1 MNFQEAEARFRWLEG
16 ERAAGHMNEQAYRN
30 ELNQLRVVDALGRN
44 WMMQERT
51 GQWHV
56 YDGRQWV
63 PAAPPADAPVQPAY
77 PSPGPPPQSYQPA
90 HPPVAPQP
98 APASDQAERG
108 GCAKILMYLAL
119 WFVIWVV
126 IAVAVYIFFGQK
138 EPTVLLGVGAA
149 ALLSLVLMLFSLADQ
164 WQGQIVQIKTERVR
178 VRRGDDNWG
187 WEDQT
192 FATIRQPNGRA
203 RKMRTMPDWR
213 VGDQLEKRRG
223 EGHIRKL

>member
-1 MNFQEAEARFRWLEG
+1 
-16 ERAAGHMNEQAYRN
+16 
-30 ELNQLRVVDALGRN
+30 
-44 WMMQERT
+44 
-51 GQWHV
+51 
-56 YDGRQWV
+56 
-63 PAAPPADAPVQPAY
+63 
-77 PSPGPPPQSYQPA
+77 
-90 HPPVAPQP
+90 
-98 APASDQAERG
+98 
-108 GCAKILMYLAL
+108 MYLAL

-126 IAVAVYIFFGQK
+126 IAVAAYIFFGQK